1 MSAWRRGVV
10 HEESGVSD
18 YDCSELAVVDRYVFE
33 RETPEYLAW
42 LERMS
47 EERGEQPCLPNA

>member
-1 MSAWRRGVV
+1 M
-10 HEESGVSD
+10 SD
-18 YDCSELAVVDRYVFE
+18 YDERPIANDGLDRTRREVEQTMGQQVFE

-47 EERGEQPCLPNA
+47 EDDE